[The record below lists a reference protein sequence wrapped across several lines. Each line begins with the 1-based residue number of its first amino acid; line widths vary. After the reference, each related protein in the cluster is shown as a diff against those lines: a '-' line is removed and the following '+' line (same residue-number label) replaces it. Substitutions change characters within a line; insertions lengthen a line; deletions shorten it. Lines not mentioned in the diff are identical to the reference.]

1 MSFLGS
7 FRNLLLAVCL
17 MLVLG
22 FLYYSAGKLHM
33 HGWGQ
38 ELRESST
45 EYDRLGFLLK
55 LDSGTSA
62 ELSYKNGNITEGGCR
77 RGFASAQ
84 MTAIFPRFSKP
95 APMFLDNTFKQ
106 WSKLKDFVPPFG
118 IKGQEAVIQK
128 ILGITKQYTLT
139 SSLDSLSCKR
149 CIIMGNGGIV
159 ANKSL
164 GTRIDEYDVVIRLNE
179 APVKGFEKDVGSK
192 TTLRITYPEGAIQK
206 PARYE
211 KDSLFV
217 FAGFKPQDFK
227 WLKYIVYKEKVSP
240 SDGFWKSVAT
250 FVPKEPKEIRIL
262 NPYFIREAAFTF
274 IGLPVNNGMMGRGNI
289 PTLGSVAIT
298 MALHNCDEVAVAGF
312 GYDMNAPN
320 APLHYYESVKMSAIK
335 ESWTHN
341 IGKEKEFLRKL
352 VRGQVITDLT
362 AGI

>member
-164 GTRIDEYDVVIRLNE
+164 GTRIDEYDVVIR
-179 APVKGFEKDVGSK
+179 
-192 TTLRITYPEGAIQK
+192 
-206 PARYE
+206 
-211 KDSLFV
+211 
-217 FAGFKPQDFK
+217 
-227 WLKYIVYKEKVSP
+227 
-240 SDGFWKSVAT
+240 
-250 FVPKEPKEIRIL
+250 
-262 NPYFIREAAFTF
+262 
-274 IGLPVNNGMMGRGNI
+274 
-289 PTLGSVAIT
+289 
-298 MALHNCDEVAVAGF
+298 
-312 GYDMNAPN
+312 
-320 APLHYYESVKMSAIK
+320 
-335 ESWTHN
+335 
-341 IGKEKEFLRKL
+341 
-352 VRGQVITDLT
+352 
-362 AGI
+362 